1 MGEQEIKSIAIQG
14 KRSLLQKIVNDVA
27 KNKYIYLMLLPVFI
41 YYLMFHYRPMFG
53 VLIAFQDY
61 VPKKGILGSKW
72 IGLENFKEFF
82 QSPYFWT
89 LLRNTIKISL
99 SSIVFGFPAPIILAL
114 LINELKNRVYSR
126 VVQTITYL
134 PHFISLVVVCGLLK
148 EFTLDTGVVND
159 IIAFFGGTRTTMLA
173 NPKMFVPLYVISDI
187 WQQVGWNSIIYL
199 AALTSIDMQLYEAAK
214 IDGAGRFKQL
224 LHITLPGISSTIVIM
239 LILRIGNILNVGFEK
254 IILLYNPAI
263 YDTADV
269 ISTYVY
275 RVGLQEFKWGFST
288 AVGLFNSV
296 VNFGFLILSNQISKR
311 FNDVSLW

>member
-14 KRSLLQKIVNDVA
+14 KRSPLQKIVNDVA